1 MIVIKKSNL
10 PTRLPVLLT
19 AVVYLLLDR
28 FHPADWVWGA
38 VGAVFVLVWIGAFV
52 AWFKED
58 EVDIFENPENLQGK
72 FLDRLQKTLEKI
84 ICVKKE
90 GKT

>member
-1 MIVIKKSNL
+1 MIVIKRSNL
-10 PTRLPVLLT
+10 SIRLPVLLT

-38 VGAVFVLVWIGAFV
+38 VGALFVLIWIGALV

-58 EVDIFENPENLQGK
+58 EVNIFENPENLQDK
-72 FLDRLQKTLEKI
+72 FLDRLQKTLEKVI
-84 ICVKKE
+84 RVKKE